1 MFIFSLNLR
10 CTVSNLL
17 QQPNFLHASQENMD
31 EAGEKYLLIIQAF
44 LTKEIPQINSGNT
57 NSPVKQISFSVNFWQ
72 IVFHLAY
79 NY

>member
-10 CTVSNLL
+10 CTDSNLL
-17 QQPNFLHASQENMD
+17 QQPNFLHASQVNMD

-44 LTKEIPQINSGNT
+44 STKEIPQINSGNT
-57 NSPVKQISFSVNFWQ
+57 DSPVKQISFSVNFWQ